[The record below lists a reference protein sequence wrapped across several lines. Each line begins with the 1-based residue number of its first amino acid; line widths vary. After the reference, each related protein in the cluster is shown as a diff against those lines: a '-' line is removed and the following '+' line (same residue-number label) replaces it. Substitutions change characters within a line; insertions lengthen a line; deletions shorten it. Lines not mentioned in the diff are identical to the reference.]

1 MIATRFLLTF
11 TLILLALGSTSCVTT
26 QTPSKS
32 DAELSFDAAKKYY
45 DKKQYEGA
53 AAAFGKVV
61 ADFPDSPLVE
71 PALYYQGSSLAMH
84 GDTEQALLI
93 LERVVKNGTTFNDVA
108 QKRIDRIK
116 AAQ

>member
-1 MIATRFLLTF
+1 MATRILLTI
-11 TLILLALGSTSCVTT
+11 TLVLLALGSASCVTT
-26 QTPSKS
+26 QASSKS
-32 DAELSFDAAKKYY
+32 DAELAFDAAKKHY

-61 ADFPDSPLVE
+61 ADYPDSPLVE
-71 PALYYQGSSLAMH
+71 PSLYYQGSALAFH
-84 GDTEQALLI
+84 GDTDQALLI
-93 LERVVKNGTTFNDVA
+93 LGRVVKNGTAFNDVA